1 MLRVNLSPSPKDL
14 EKKAASSVPGLLSPK
29 KLLLLSKRFR
39 KKKQKNKKTE
49 RPIADDAIIITYQR

>member
-14 EKKAASSVPGLLSPK
+14 EK
-29 KLLLLSKRFR
+29 
-39 KKKQKNKKTE
+39 KKTE

>member
-14 EKKAASSVPGLLSPK
+14 EKKK
-29 KLLLLSKRFR
+29 
-39 KKKQKNKKTE
+39 KKTE